1 MDGDM
6 TTPFPGMD
14 PYLEGPTLWPDVHN
28 SVVAA
33 LRDTLGPL
41 LRPRYYVRLEERTY
55 LGEPEGLDFIGRP
68 DINVL
73 RDDGG
78 RRYNE
83 GKTSGAKAATVEVP
97 VPDPIK
103 ETYLV
108 VRGAGNHEVV
118 TVLEL
123 LSPANKR
130 PGEGRRV
137 YEAKRM
143 EIIST
148 RTNLVEV
155 DLVRAGEPMPVFGAE
170 GKSDYRILVSRGR
183 RRPRAD
189 LYAFSVR
196 DPIPRFA
203 LPLRSGDKE
212 PDVDIGATLRALY
225 DRAAYDMSI
234 DYRVDAVP
242 PLSEPDRAWADSLLH
257 AADVR

>member
-1 MDGDM
+1 M

-14 PYLEGPTLWPDVHN
+14 PYLEAPTLWPDVHN
-28 SVVAA
+28 SLIAA
-33 LRDTLGPL
+33 LRDRLAPL
-41 LRPRYYVRLEERTY
+41 LRPRYYIRLEERTY
-55 LGEPEGLDFIGRP
+55 LGETEGLDFIGRP
-68 DINVL
+68 DPNVL

-83 GKTSGAKAATVEVP
+83 DKASGARAISVEVP
-97 VPDPIK
+97 VPDPIL
-103 ETYLV
+103 ETYLI

-118 TVLEL
+118 TVLEV
-123 LSPANKR
+123 LSPGNKR
-130 PGEGRRV
+130 PGEGRRI
-137 YEAKRM
+137 YEEKRM
-143 EIIST
+143 EVIAT

-155 DLVRAGEPMPVFGAE
+155 DLIRSGDPMLVIGAK
-170 GKSDYRILVSRGR
+170 GTSDYRILVSRGR

-196 DPIPRFA
+196 DPIPTFA

-212 PDVDIGATLRALY
+212 PEVDLGATLHGLY

-242 PLSEPDRAWADSLLH
+242 PLAEPDRAWADDLLH
-257 AADVR
+257 AADLR